1 MATMN
6 IVCFGF
12 GQVAKNFIKKIND
25 NGVLFNL
32 TTTSREETKNKKFE
46 NINYQSFQFT
56 EKSFDK
62 KLITKLEEADHI
74 LLSIAP
80 VNGVDI
86 VIKNFQNYLKSNKLK
101 WITYL
106 SATSVYG
113 NHSGEWVDENSETKP
128 TSPNGIERL
137 KVEKEWMKLSDKFDF
152 PFQIFRLSGIYSNQ
166 YNILTRLKSGEA
178 KIINKK
184 NHFFSRIHVED
195 IANILFN
202 SLNRI
207 KKKEIYNISD
217 DRPAPAEEVAVYGV
231 KLLGVDRPK
240 IIEINE
246 IESEMLKNFYKD
258 SKKVNNKKMK
268 KFFNYKLKYPT
279 YVEGLNYIFNNSI

>member
-1 MATMN
+1 MKAMN

-12 GQVAKNFIKKIND
+12 GQVAKNFVRKLSSD
-25 NGVLFNL
+25 GVSFKL
-32 TTTSREETKNKKFE
+32 TTTSREDSKNKKFE
-46 NINYQSFQFT
+46 NINYESFQFT
-56 EKSFDK
+56 EKGFDK
-62 KLITKLEEADHI
+62 NFISRFEEADHI
-74 LLSIAP
+74 ILSIAP
-80 VNGVDI
+80 INGVDI
-86 VIKNFQNYLKSNKLK
+86 VIKNFQNYFKSKKLK

-113 NHSGEWVDENSETKP
+113 DHKGEWVDESSETKP
-128 TSPNGIERL
+128 TSINGAERL
-137 KVEKEWMKLSDKFDF
+137 KVEKEWMGLASKFDL

-195 IANILFN
+195 IANILSS
-202 SLNRI
+202 SLNHF

-217 DRPAPAEEVAVYGV
+217 NLPASAEEVAMYGV
-231 KLLGVDRPK
+231 KLLGTNKPK
-240 IIEINE
+240 TIEINE

-258 SKKVNNKKMK
+258 SKKVDNKKMK
-268 KFFNYKLKYPT
+268 EFFNYKLKYPT
-279 YVEGLNYIFNNSI
+279 YVEGLNYIFNNTI

>member
-1 MATMN
+1 MTAMN

-12 GQVAKNFIKKIND
+12 GQVAKKFIKKINN

-56 EKSFDK
+56 EKGFDK
-62 KLITKLEEADHI
+62 NFITKLEDADHI
-74 LLSIAP
+74 LISIAP
-80 VNGVDI
+80 VNGTDI
-86 VIKNFQNYLKSNKLK
+86 VIKNFHNYFNPSKLK

-113 NHSGEWVDENSETKP
+113 NHGGEWVDENSETKP
-128 TSPNGIERL
+128 TSQNGIERL
-137 KVEKEWMKLSDKFDF
+137 KVEKEWTKLSEKFDL

-166 YNILTRLKSGEA
+166 YNILTRLKLGEA

-195 IANILFN
+195 IANILSN
-202 SLNRI
+202 SLTQL
-207 KKKEIYNISD
+207 KKNEVYNISD
-217 DRPAPAEEVAVYGV
+217 DKPAPAEEVAMYGV
-231 KLLGVDRPK
+231 KLLGVDQPK
-240 IIEINE
+240 TIEINE
-246 IESEMLKNFYKD
+246 IESEMLKGFYRD
-258 SKKVNNKKMK
+258 SKKVDNKKMK
-268 KFFNYKLKYPT
+268 KIFNYKLKYPT

>member
-1 MATMN
+1 MTKMN

-12 GQVAKNFIKKIND
+12 GQVAKNFIKKINND
-25 NGVLFNL
+25 GVLFNL

-46 NINYQSFQFT
+46 NINYQSFKFT
-56 EKSFDK
+56 EKGFDK
-62 KLITKLEEADHI
+62 NFTAKLEGADHI
-74 LLSIAP
+74 LISIAP

-86 VIKNFQNYLKSNKLK
+86 VIKNFQNYFKLSKLK
-101 WITYL
+101 WATYL

-113 NHSGEWVDENSETKP
+113 DHGGEWVDENSETKP

-137 KVEKEWMKLSDKFDF
+137 KAEKEWIKLSDKFNL

-166 YNILTRLKSGEA
+166 YNILKRLKSGDA

-195 IANILFN
+195 IADVLSS
-202 SLNRI
+202 SLNNF

-217 DRPAPAEEVAVYGV
+217 NQPASAEEVAMYGV
-231 KLLGVDRPK
+231 KLLGIDKPK
-240 IIEINE
+240 TIEINE

-258 SKKVNNKKMK
+258 SKKVDNKKMK
-268 KFFNYKLKYPT
+268 EFFNYKLKYPT
-279 YVEGLNYIFNNSI
+279 YVEGLNYIFNNTI

>member
-1 MATMN
+1 MTKMN

-12 GQVAKNFIKKIND
+12 GQVAKNFIKKINND
-25 NGVLFNL
+25 GVLFNL

-46 NINYQSFQFT
+46 NINYQSFKFT
-56 EKSFDK
+56 EKGFDK
-62 KLITKLEEADHI
+62 NFTTKLEDADHI
-74 LLSIAP
+74 LISIAP

-86 VIKNFQNYLKSNKLK
+86 VIKNFQNYFKISKLK
-101 WITYL
+101 WATYL

-113 NHSGEWVDENSETKP
+113 DHGGEWVDENSETKP

-137 KVEKEWMKLSDKFDF
+137 KAEKEWIKLSDKFNL

-184 NHFFSRIHVED
+184 NHFFSRIHLED
-195 IANILFN
+195 ISNILSN
-202 SLNRI
+202 SLTQL
-207 KKKEIYNISD
+207 KKNEIYNISD
-217 DRPAPAEEVAVYGV
+217 DKPASAEEVAMYGA

-240 IIEINE
+240 TIAINE
-246 IESEMLKNFYKD
+246 IESEMLKGFYRD
-258 SKKVNNKKMK
+258 SKKVDNKKMK
-268 KFFNYKLKYPT
+268 NFFNCKLKYPT
-279 YVEGLNYIFNNSI
+279 YVEGLNCIFNNII

>member
-1 MATMN
+1 MAAIN

-12 GQVAKNFIKKIND
+12 GQVAKNFIKKLNKD
-25 NGVLFNL
+25 GVSFNL
-32 TTTSREETKNKKFE
+32 TTTSREESKNKKLDD
-46 NINYQSFQFT
+46 INYQSFQFT

-62 KLITKLEEADHI
+62 KFIPNLEEADHI

-80 VNGVDI
+80 VNGADI
-86 VIKNFQNYLKSNKLK
+86 VIKNFQNYFKLKKLK

-128 TSPNGIERL
+128 TSSNGIERL
-137 KVEKEWMKLSDKFDF
+137 KVEKEWMKLSNKFNL

-184 NHFFSRIHVED
+184 DHFFSRIHVED
-195 IANILFN
+195 VANILYN
-202 SLNRI
+202 SLNQFR
-207 KKKEIYNISD
+207 KNEIYNISD
-217 DRPAPAEEVAVYGV
+217 DKPASAEEVAMYGV
-231 KLLGVDRPK
+231 KLLGVDKPK
-240 IIEINE
+240 TIEINE
-246 IESEMLKNFYKD
+246 VESEMLKNFYKD
-258 SKKVNNKKMK
+258 SKRVSNKKIK
-268 KFFNYKLKYPT
+268 NYFGYNFKFPT
-279 YVEGLNYIFNNSI
+279 YVEGLDYIRNNFI

>member
-1 MATMN
+1 MSTMN
-6 IVCFGF
+6 IICFGF

-25 NGVLFNL
+25 EGILFNL

-46 NINYQSFQFT
+46 NVDYQSFQFT
-56 EKSFDK
+56 EKGFDK
-62 KLITKLEEADHI
+62 KFISKLEEADHI

-80 VNGVDI
+80 VNGGDI
-86 VIKNFQNYLKSNKLK
+86 VIKNFQNHIKPKKLK

-113 NHSGEWVDENSETKP
+113 NHCGEWVDENSETKP
-128 TSPNGIERL
+128 TSSNGIERL
-137 KVEKEWMKLSDKFDF
+137 QVEKEWMKLSGKFDL

-166 YNILTRLKSGEA
+166 YNILARLKSGEA
-178 KIINKK
+178 KIVNKK

-202 SLNRI
+202 SLNLF

-217 DRPAPAEEVAVYGV
+217 DKPASAEEVAMHGV
-231 KLLGVDRPK
+231 KLLGADKPK
-240 IIEINE
+240 TIEIYE
-246 IESEMLKNFYKD
+246 IES
-258 SKKVNNKKMK
+258 
-268 KFFNYKLKYPT
+268 
-279 YVEGLNYIFNNSI
+279 

>member
-1 MATMN
+1 MTIMN

-25 NGVLFNL
+25 DGVLFNL
-32 TTTSREETKNKKFE
+32 TTTSREVTKNKKFE
-46 NINYQSFQFT
+46 NINYQSYQFT
-56 EKSFDK
+56 EKSFDNNF
-62 KLITKLEEADHI
+62 LSKLEEADHI

-86 VIKNFQNYLKSNKLK
+86 VIENFQNYFKSKKLK

-113 NHSGEWVDENSETKP
+113 NHSGQWVNESSETKP

-137 KVEKEWMKLSDKFDF
+137 KVEKEWMKLSDKFDL

-195 IANILFN
+195 IANILCN
-202 SLNRI
+202 SLNLF

-217 DRPAPAEEVAVYGV
+217 DKPAPAEEVAMHGV
-231 KLLGVDRPK
+231 ELLGVKKPK
-240 IIEINE
+240 TIEINE
-246 IESEMLKNFYKD
+246 IDSEMVKNFYKD
-258 SKKVNNKKMK
+258 SKRVDNKKMK
-268 KFFNYKLKYPT
+268 EFFNYKLKYPT